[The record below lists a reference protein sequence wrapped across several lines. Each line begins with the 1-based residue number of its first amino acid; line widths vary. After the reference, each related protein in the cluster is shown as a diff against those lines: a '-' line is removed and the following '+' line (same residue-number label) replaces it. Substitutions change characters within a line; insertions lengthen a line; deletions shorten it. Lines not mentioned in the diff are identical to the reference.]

1 MEDKITTTMYEKE
14 EKTFP
19 VWLYVTQEKLKME
32 EGTMLK
38 KVGILANGG
47 DVSGFNAVIRA
58 IVKTAE
64 NHGVECYG
72 IVDGYNGLLKK
83 DFEKLSTAANGE
95 AVGILPK
102 GGSIIGSSTNAN
114 IFNYKIVNE
123 DGSVEYKDL
132 SEQAIE
138 NIKEFGFDCI
148 FTLGGDGTQK
158 SARDFSTKGVNII
171 GVPKTID
178 NDVACTEI
186 TFGYNTAVSVA
197 MEALDRLHTTGET
210 HHRIMVL
217 EVMGRYAGWIALESA
232 IAGGAD
238 VALIPEIPYDINK
251 VATKI
256 ENRKKRGKNFSI
268 VVVAEGAKPKDGEMV
283 VQNIRN
289 NGAGVDNTKL
299 GGVGQVVAKQ
309 LEELTG
315 LEARNTT
322 LGYMQRG
329 GTPTAFDRVLSTKY
343 GSKAMEL
350 ALEGKFGTLVVIKN
364 GKLDSASL
372 EDVVGNNTKI
382 GAVSGN
388 TAESNLRK
396 VTMDDDLVKT
406 ARDIG
411 INLGD

>member
-1 MEDKITTTMYEKE
+1 
-14 EKTFP
+14 
-19 VWLYVTQEKLKME
+19 
-32 EGTMLK
+32 MLK

-256 ENRKKRGKNFSI
+256 ENRKKRGKKFSI

-372 EDVVGNNTKI
+372 EDVVGNNTKM

>member
-1 MEDKITTTMYEKE
+1 
-14 EKTFP
+14 
-19 VWLYVTQEKLKME
+19 
-32 EGTMLK
+32 MLK
-38 KVGILANGG
+38 KVAILANGG

-64 NHGVECYG
+64 ENGVECYG
-72 IVDGYNGLLKK
+72 FIDGYRGLLYNNYERLTT
-83 DFEKLSTAANGE
+83 DNEGIAS
-95 AVGILPK
+95 GILPK

-114 IFNYKIVNE
+114 VFNYKVENE
-123 DGSVEYKDL
+123 KGKFEYKDL
-132 SEQAIE
+132 SEKCIQ
-138 NIKEFGFDCI
+138 NVKEDGFDCI

-158 SARDFSTKGVNII
+158 SARDFYTRGLNVI

-197 MEALDRLHTTGET
+197 TEALDRLHTTGET

-238 VALIPEIPYDINK
+238 IALIPEIPYSIESAVAK
-251 VATKI
+251 V
-256 ENRKKRGKNFSI
+256 EERKEEGKNFTI
-268 VVVAEGAKPKDGEMV
+268 VVVAEGAIPKGGDITVENV
-283 VQNIRN
+283 RN
-289 NGAGVDNTKL
+289 NGKGVDNNKL
-299 GGVGQVVAKQ
+299 GGAGQKVAKQ

-315 LEARNTT
+315 LEARCTV

-329 GTPTAFDRVLSTKY
+329 GTPTAYDRVLSTKY
-343 GSKAMEL
+343 GAKAMEL
-350 ALEGKFGTLVVIKN
+350 ALEGKFGTIAVIKN
-364 GKLDSASL
+364 GKLDYATL
-372 EDVVGNNTKI
+372 EDVVGNNKEI

-388 TAESNLRK
+388 TKESNLRK
-396 VTMDDDLVKT
+396 VKMDDDLVKT

-411 INLGD
+411 ICLGD

>member
-1 MEDKITTTMYEKE
+1 
-14 EKTFP
+14 
-19 VWLYVTQEKLKME
+19 
-32 EGTMLK
+32 MLK

-83 DFEKLSTAANGE
+83 EFEKLSTAANGE

>member
-1 MEDKITTTMYEKE
+1 
-14 EKTFP
+14 
-19 VWLYVTQEKLKME
+19 
-32 EGTMLK
+32 MLK

-72 IVDGYNGLLKK
+72 IIDGYNGLLNKR
-83 DFEKLSTAANGE
+83 FELLSTAADGE
-95 AVGILPK
+95 ALGILPL

-114 IFNYKIVNE
+114 LFNYKVVNE
-123 DGSVEYKDL
+123 DGSIEYKDL
-132 SEQAIE
+132 SDIAVQ
-138 NIKEFGFDCI
+138 NIKDFGFDCI

-158 SARDFSTKGVNII
+158 SARDLSTKGVNII

-197 MEALDRLHTTGET
+197 TEALDRLHTTGAT

-251 VATKI
+251 VAEKI
-256 ENRKKRGKNFSI
+256 NNRRKRGKNFSV
-268 VVVAEGAKPKDGEMV
+268 VVVAEGAKPLGGE
-283 VQNIRN
+283 ITIKGTRH
-289 NGAGVDNTKL
+289 NGSGVDNTKL
-299 GGVGQVVAKQ
+299 GGIGEKVAKQ
-309 LEELTG
+309 LQELTG

-322 LGYMQRG
+322 LGYVQRG
-329 GTPTAFDRVLSTKY
+329 GTPTSFDRVLSTKY
-343 GSKAMEL
+343 GTKAMEL
-350 ALEGKFGTLVVIKN
+350 ALDGKFGTLAVIKN

-372 EDVVGNNTKI
+372 EEVVGKNTKI

-388 TAESNLRK
+388 TEESNLRR

-406 ARDIG
+406 ARYIG

>member
-1 MEDKITTTMYEKE
+1 
-14 EKTFP
+14 
-19 VWLYVTQEKLKME
+19 
-32 EGTMLK
+32 MLK

-64 NHGVECYG
+64 NNGIECYG
-72 IVDGYNGLLKK
+72 IIDGYNGLIKK
-83 DFEKLSTAANGE
+83 DYEILTTAAHGE
-95 AVGILPK
+95 ALGILPR

-114 IFNYKIVNE
+114 IFNYKVINE

-132 SEQAIE
+132 SDQAIQ

-158 SARDFSTKGVNII
+158 SARDLSTKGVNVI

-197 MEALDRLHTTGET
+197 MEALDRLHTTGAT

-217 EVMGRYAGWIALESA
+217 EVMGRYAGWIALEAA

-238 VALIPEIPYDINK
+238 VALIPEIPYDIQK
-251 VATKI
+251 VANKI
-256 ENRKKRGKNFSI
+256 ENRRKRGKDFSI
-268 VVVAEGAKPKDGEMV
+268 VVVAEGARPINGKMTVAK
-283 VQNIRN
+283 IRN
-289 NGAGVDNTKL
+289 NGKGVDNTKL
-299 GGVGQVVAKQ
+299 GGVGQVVGKQ

-329 GTPTAFDRVLSTKY
+329 GTPTAYDRVLSTKY
-343 GSKAMEL
+343 GTKAMEL
-350 ALEGKFGTLVVIKN
+350 ALEGKFGTLAVIKN
-364 GKLDSASL
+364 GKLDSVSL
-372 EDVVGNNTKI
+372 EDVVGNNKEI

-388 TAESNLRK
+388 TEESNIRK
-396 VTMDDDLVKT
+396 VTMDHDLVKT
-406 ARDIG
+406 ARYVG

>member
-1 MEDKITTTMYEKE
+1 MIKR
-14 EKTFP
+14 
-19 VWLYVTQEKLKME
+19 VA
-32 EGTMLK
+32 
-38 KVGILANGG
+38 ILANGG

-58 IVKTAE
+58 IIKTAE
-64 NHGVECYG
+64 NHNIECLG
-72 IVDGYNGLLKK
+72 FIDGYRGLLQNNY
-83 DFEKLSTAANGE
+83 EILGTSSTGN

-102 GGSIIGSSTNAN
+102 GGSIIGSSTNTN
-114 IFNYKIVNE
+114 VFNYPIEENGQRV
-123 DGSVEYKDL
+123 YKDL
-132 SEQAIE
+132 SDICVE
-138 NIKEFGFDCI
+138 NIKKDEIDCL

-158 SARDFSTKGVNII
+158 SARDLSLKGINVI

-197 MEALDRLHTTGET
+197 AEAIDRLHSTGET

-238 VALIPEIPYDINK
+238 VALIPEIPYDLK
-251 VATKI
+251 KAAQKI
-256 ENRKKRGKNFSI
+256 INRKNRGKSFSI
-268 VVVAEGAKPKDGEMV
+268 VVVAEGAKPKGGDISVKET
-283 VQNIRN
+283 RD
-289 NGAGVDNTKL
+289 NGSGVDNTKL
-299 GGVGQVVAKQ
+299 GGAGEKVAKQ
-309 LEELTG
+309 LQEMTG
-315 LEARNTT
+315 LEARCTV

-343 GSKAMEL
+343 GAMAMEL
-350 ALEGKFGTLVVIKN
+350 ALEEKFNVLTVIKN
-364 GKLDSASL
+364 GRLNYVPL
-372 EDVVGNNTKI
+372 EDVVGNNKQI

-388 TAESNLRK
+388 TPESNLRK

-406 ARDIG
+406 ARNIG

>member
-1 MEDKITTTMYEKE
+1 
-14 EKTFP
+14 
-19 VWLYVTQEKLKME
+19 
-32 EGTMLK
+32 MLK
-38 KVGILANGG
+38 KVAILANGG

-64 NHGVECYG
+64 NNGIECYG
-72 IVDGYNGLLKK
+72 FIDGYNGLLKN
-83 DFEKLSTAANGE
+83 EYVKLSTANDETAS
-95 AVGILPK
+95 GILPK

-114 IFNYKIVNE
+114 VFNYKVDENGE
-123 DGSVEYKDL
+123 VVYKDL
-132 SEQAIE
+132 SNVCVE
-138 NIKEFGFDCI
+138 NIKNDGFDCV

-158 SARDFSTKGVNII
+158 SARDFSTKGVNVI

-197 MEALDRLHTTGET
+197 AEALDRLHTTGET

-238 VALIPEIPYDINK
+238 VALIPEIPYDLNKAVEKINK
-251 VATKI
+251 RRAL
-256 ENRKKRGKNFSI
+256 GKNFSV
-268 VVVAEGAKPKDGEMV
+268 VVVAEGAAPKGGEIV
-283 VQNIRN
+283 VEGTRD
-289 NGAGVDNTKL
+289 NGVGVDNTKL

-309 LEELTG
+309 LEQLTG

-350 ALEGKFGTLVVIKN
+350 ALEGEFGVLTVIKD
-364 GKLDSASL
+364 GKLDYVSL

-388 TAESNLRK
+388 TAESNIRR
-396 VTMDDDLVKT
+396 VTMDHDLVKT
-406 ARDIG
+406 ARNIG
-411 INLGD
+411 ICLGD

>member
-1 MEDKITTTMYEKE
+1 M
-14 EKTFP
+14 
-19 VWLYVTQEKLKME
+19 V
-32 EGTMLK
+32 K
-38 KVGILANGG
+38 KVAILANGG

-64 NHGVECYG
+64 EHGVECYG
-72 IVDGYNGLLKK
+72 FIEGYRGLLKN
-83 DFEKLSTAANGE
+83 EYIPLSTSDSRKAS
-95 AVGILPK
+95 GILPK
-102 GGSIIGSSTNAN
+102 GGSIIGSSLNAN
-114 IFNYKIVNE
+114 VFNYKVTQL
-123 DGSVEYKDL
+123 DGKVVYKDL
-132 SEQAIE
+132 SDICVE
-138 NIKEFGFDCI
+138 NIKNDGFDCL

-158 SARDFSTKGVNII
+158 SARDFSLKGINVI

-178 NDVACTEI
+178 NDVACTDI

-197 MEALDRLHTTGET
+197 SDALDRLHTTGET

-251 VATKI
+251 AVEKI
-256 ENRKKRGKNFSI
+256 NHRREMGKNFSI
-268 VVVAEGAKPKDGEMV
+268 VVVAEGAMPKGGTITVEQMRD
-283 VQNIRN
+283 
-289 NGAGVDNTKL
+289 NGTGVDNTKL
-299 GGVGQVVAKQ
+299 GGVGSIVAKQ

-315 LEARNTT
+315 MEARCTV

-350 ALEGKFGTLVVIKN
+350 ALEGKFNVLTVIKD
-364 GKLDSASL
+364 GKLDSVSL
-372 EDVVGNNTKI
+372 EDVVGNNKTI

-388 TAESNLRK
+388 TAESNIRK
-396 VTMDDDLVKT
+396 VNMDNDLVKT
-406 ARDIG
+406 ARNIG
-411 INLGD
+411 ICLGD

>member
-1 MEDKITTTMYEKE
+1 
-14 EKTFP
+14 
-19 VWLYVTQEKLKME
+19 
-32 EGTMLK
+32 MLK
-38 KVGILANGG
+38 KVAILANGG

-58 IVKTAE
+58 IIKTAE
-64 NHGVECYG
+64 HNNIECYG
-72 IVDGYNGLLKK
+72 FIDGYNGLLKNNYV
-83 DFEKLSTAANGE
+83 KLSTANDQSAS
-95 AVGILPK
+95 GILPK

-114 IFNYKIVNE
+114 VFNYKVVGENGE
-123 DGSVEYKDL
+123 VEYKDL
-132 SEQAIE
+132 SDVCVE
-138 NIKEFGFDCI
+138 NIKKDGFDCI

-158 SARDFSTKGVNII
+158 SARDFSTKGVNVI

-178 NDVACTEI
+178 NDVACTDI

-197 MEALDRLHTTGET
+197 AEALDRLHTTGET

-251 VATKI
+251 AVDKI
-256 ENRKKRGKNFSI
+256 NERRAKGKEFSI
-268 VVVAEGAKPKDGEMV
+268 VVVAEGAAPKGGEITV
-283 VQNIRN
+283 AGTRD
-289 NGAGVDNTKL
+289 NGTGVDNNKL
-299 GGVGQVVAKQ
+299 GGVGQVVARQ
-309 LEELTG
+309 LEKLTG

-343 GSKAMEL
+343 GAKAMEL
-350 ALEGKFGTLVVIKN
+350 ALNGKFGVLAVLKN
-364 GKLDSASL
+364 GKLDSVSL
-372 EDVVGNNTKI
+372 EDVVGKNTRI

-411 INLGD
+411 ICLGD

>member
-1 MEDKITTTMYEKE
+1 
-14 EKTFP
+14 
-19 VWLYVTQEKLKME
+19 
-32 EGTMLK
+32 MLK
-38 KVGILANGG
+38 KVAILANGG

-64 NHGVECYG
+64 THGVECYG
-72 IVDGYNGLLKK
+72 FIDGYNGLLKNN
-83 DFEKLSTAANGE
+83 FVKLSTANDQTAS
-95 AVGILPK
+95 GILPK

-114 IFNYKIVNE
+114 VFNYKVEENGQIV
-123 DGSVEYKDL
+123 YKDL
-132 SEQAIE
+132 SEVCIE
-138 NIKEFGFDCI
+138 NIKKDEFDCI

-158 SARDFSTKGVNII
+158 SARDFSTKGVNVI

-197 MEALDRLHTTGET
+197 TEALDRLHTTGET

-251 VATKI
+251 AVEKI
-256 ENRKKRGKNFSI
+256 NRRRQAGKNFSI
-268 VVVAEGAKPKDGEMV
+268 VVVAEGAKPKGG
-283 VQNIRN
+283 NITVENTRD

-299 GGVGQVVAKQ
+299 GGIGPIVAKQ

-350 ALEGKFGTLVVIKN
+350 ALEGKFGVLTVIKN
-364 GKLDSASL
+364 GKLDSVSL
-372 EDVVGNNTKI
+372 EDVVGNNKQI

-388 TAESNLRK
+388 TAESNIRK
-396 VTMDDDLVKT
+396 VTMDDELVKT
-406 ARDIG
+406 ARNIG
-411 INLGD
+411 ICLGD

>member
-1 MEDKITTTMYEKE
+1 MI
-14 EKTFP
+14 
-19 VWLYVTQEKLKME
+19 
-32 EGTMLK
+32 K
-38 KVGILANGG
+38 KVAIIANGG
-47 DVSGFNAVIRA
+47 DVSGFNAVIRE
-58 IVKTAE
+58 IIKTAE
-64 NHGVECYG
+64 NNNIECYG
-72 IVDGYNGLLKK
+72 FIDGYNGLLKN
-83 DFEKLSTAANGE
+83 DYVKLSTANDETAS
-95 AVGILPK
+95 GILPK

-114 IFNYKIVNE
+114 VFNYKILGENGE
-123 DGSVEYKDL
+123 VEYKDL
-132 SEQAIE
+132 SDVCVE
-138 NIKEFGFDCI
+138 NIKKDEFDCV

-158 SARDFSTKGVNII
+158 SARDFSTKGVNVI

-197 MEALDRLHTTGET
+197 AEALDRLHTTGET

-251 VATKI
+251 AVEKI
-256 ENRKKRGKNFSI
+256 NERKKLGKEFSI
-268 VVVAEGAKPKDGEMV
+268 VVVAEGAAPKGGDITV
-283 VQNIRN
+283 VNTRN
-289 NGAGVDNTKL
+289 NGVGVDNTQL
-299 GGVGQVVAKQ
+299 GGVGQVVARQ
-309 LEELTG
+309 LEKLTG

-343 GSKAMEL
+343 GAKAMEL
-350 ALEGKFGTLVVIKN
+350 ALEGKFGVLTVIKN
-364 GKLDSASL
+364 GKLDYVPL
-372 EDVVGNNTKI
+372 EEVVGRNTKI

-396 VTMDDDLVKT
+396 VTMDHDLVKT

-411 INLGD
+411 ICLGD

>member
-1 MEDKITTTMYEKE
+1 MI
-14 EKTFP
+14 
-19 VWLYVTQEKLKME
+19 
-32 EGTMLK
+32 K
-38 KVGILANGG
+38 KVAILANGG

-58 IVKTAE
+58 IIKTAE
-64 NHGVECYG
+64 NKNIECYG
-72 IVDGYNGLLKK
+72 FIDGFRGLLKN
-83 DFEKLSTAANGE
+83 DIIQLGTSSNGN

-114 IFNYKIVNE
+114 VFNYP
-123 DGSVEYKDL
+123 VEENGETVYKDL
-132 SEQAIE
+132 SDICVE
-138 NIKEFGFDCI
+138 NIKKDEIDCL

-158 SARDFSTKGVNII
+158 SARDLSLKGINVI

-197 MEALDRLHTTGET
+197 TEAIDRLHSTGET

-232 IAGGAD
+232 IAGGGD
-238 VALIPEIPYDINK
+238 VALIPEIPYDINS
-251 VATKI
+251 AARKI
-256 ENRKKRGKNFSI
+256 INRKNRGKSFSI
-268 VVVAEGAKPKDGEMV
+268 VVVAEGARPKDGEISIK
-283 VQNIRN
+283 NIRN

-299 GGVGQVVAKQ
+299 GGIGERVARE

-315 LEARNTT
+315 LEARCTV

-343 GSKAMEL
+343 GTKAMEL
-350 ALEGKFGTLVVIKN
+350 AMEGKFNVLTVIKD
-364 GKLDSASL
+364 GKLNSVPL
-372 EDVVGNNTKI
+372 EDVVGINTKI

-388 TAESNLRK
+388 TPESNLRK
-396 VTMDDDLVKT
+396 VTMDDELVKT
-406 ARDIG
+406 ARAIG

>member
-1 MEDKITTTMYEKE
+1 
-14 EKTFP
+14 
-19 VWLYVTQEKLKME
+19 
-32 EGTMLK
+32 MLK

-72 IVDGYNGLLKK
+72 IIDGYNGLLNKR
-83 DFEKLSTAANGE
+83 FELLSTAADGE
-95 AVGILPK
+95 ALGILPL

-114 IFNYKIVNE
+114 LFNYKVVNE
-123 DGSVEYKDL
+123 DGSIEYKDL
-132 SEQAIE
+132 SDIAVQ
-138 NIKEFGFDCI
+138 NIKDFGLDCI

-158 SARDFSTKGVNII
+158 SARDLSTKGVNII

-197 MEALDRLHTTGET
+197 TEALDRLHTTGAT

-251 VATKI
+251 VAEKI
-256 ENRKKRGKNFSI
+256 NNRRKRGKNFSV
-268 VVVAEGAKPKDGEMV
+268 VVVAEGAKPLGGE
-283 VQNIRN
+283 ITIKGTRH
-289 NGAGVDNTKL
+289 NGSGVDNTKL
-299 GGVGQVVAKQ
+299 GGIGEKVAKQ
-309 LEELTG
+309 LQELTG

-322 LGYMQRG
+322 LGYVQRG
-329 GTPTAFDRVLSTKY
+329 GTPTSFDRVLSTKY
-343 GSKAMEL
+343 GTKAMEL
-350 ALEGKFGTLVVIKN
+350 ALDGKFGTLAVIKN

-372 EDVVGNNTKI
+372 EEVVGKNTKI

-388 TAESNLRK
+388 TEESNLRR

-406 ARDIG
+406 ARYIG